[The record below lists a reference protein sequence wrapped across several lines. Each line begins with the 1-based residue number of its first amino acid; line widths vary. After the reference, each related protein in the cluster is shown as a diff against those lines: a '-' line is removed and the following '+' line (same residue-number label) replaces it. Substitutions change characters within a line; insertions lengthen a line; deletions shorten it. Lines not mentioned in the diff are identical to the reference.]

1 MSRFAAK
8 KSVISGRQAYEAS
21 LLLTGSVLY
30 GLGTHCFIST
40 AKVAPGGASGIAL
53 MINHITGAPIGTLT
67 LFVNL
72 PLLGLAWFYLSKKFV
87 VKTAAACGLSS
98 LILDLLIAP
107 YVPVYTGDR
116 LLSGM
121 FGGVLVGL
129 GMAFV
134 FLSGCTTGGSD
145 IVGCLIQ
152 KKKPH
157 LPIGRVLLGID
168 GVLLVVSVF
177 VFGNMESGLFGLISL
192 FIQSQI
198 IDGIIYGMDM
208 GNMATIV
215 TTRPRE
221 ISARIIS
228 DLERSATI
236 LPGYGAYSEQEVSV
250 LLCAIRKSQ
259 FHTLK
264 QIVRST
270 DPAAFVMVSDTSS
283 VYGEGFKDMVS

>member
-1 MSRFAAK
+1 MSHFTANK
-8 KSVISGRQAYEAS
+8 HVILGRRAYEAA
-21 LLLTGSVLY
+21 LLLIGSVLY
-30 GLGTHCFIST
+30 GIGTQCFIST
-40 AKVAPGGASGIAL
+40 AQVAPGGASGIAL
-53 MINHITGAPIGTLT
+53 MVNYVTGAPIGILT
-67 LFVNL
+67 LLVNL
-72 PLLGLAWFYLSKKFV
+72 PLLGLAWFQLSRKFA
-87 VKTAAACGLSS
+87 VKTAAACVLSS

-116 LLSGM
+116 LLSSM

-145 IVGCLIQ
+145 IVGYLIQ

-157 LPIGRVLLGID
+157 LPIGRVLFGID
-168 GVLLVVSVF
+168 GVLLTVSIF
-177 VFGNMESGLFGLISL
+177 VFGNIESGLFGLISL
-192 FIQSQI
+192 FVQTQV
-198 IDGIIYGMDM
+198 IDSIIYGMDM

-221 ISARIIS
+221 INARIIR
-228 DLERSATI
+228 DLDRSATV

-264 QIVRST
+264 QIVHSA
-270 DPAAFVMVSDTSS
+270 DPAAFVMVSETSS
-283 VYGEGFKDMVS
+283 VYGEGFKDM